1 MRVSAG
7 KSALRGDSRARA
19 RMRRGAEADGE
30 VGRGAGWR
38 ALLVAGFL
46 VAALHAGSA
55 RADAAMAAR
64 AAALGPQ
71 IEAYAIAGMKGFD
84 VPGAVIAVMVDG
96 KVAYSKALG
105 VRAKSDTRPVD
116 ARTVFQIGSTTKAFL
131 AATMAIAVDRKALKW
146 DDAIVDRHPGFALK
160 DPWVTR
166 EMRLFDIIAQ
176 RSGLTPYAHDFMTM
190 LGYGP
195 QALVASL
202 RHAEPITSFRSSF
215 AYTNITHL
223 VAGDI
228 VASALKGA
236 DWNAV
241 AQKEIVGPLGMTATS
256 FTAEAIAAAPNHAV
270 GHRFE
275 LGGAVEVPFDPV
287 FPYSLGGAGDI
298 NSSLDDMTRWLAFQ
312 MAGGVFGDKRLVS
325 EENLKVTRMAR
336 VAMSD
341 VSTYDMGMVTTQTA
355 NGRIIWHNG
364 GTIGF
369 GAHLGFAPEHGFGV
383 VVLSNAQNN
392 GFPDALAFWIYGKML
407 GDADLDPMKGA
418 LERAKAQAETAQAR
432 FVPPKAP
439 RPSGDLAALAG
450 TYRGPV
456 LGAATLRAEAGAL
469 VLALEE
475 TGAQVRLDP
484 FDGMIFTARLLPT
497 GRFANVVRLN
507 GDTPLGFAQFEAGGD
522 GRLGALVFSIEDQT
536 VRLEKE

>member
-7 KSALRGDSRARA
+7 VSTSRILIA
-19 RMRRGAEADGE
+19 
-30 VGRGAGWR
+30 AGL
-38 ALLVAGFL
+38 A
-46 VAALHAGSA
+46 AALFCAAGPA

-71 IEAYAIAGMKGFD
+71 IAAYAAAGMKGFD
-84 VPGAVIAVMVDG
+84 VPGAVVAVVVDG
-96 KVAYSKALG
+96 KVAYSAALG

-116 ARTVFQIGSTTKAFL
+116 AATVFQIGSTTKAFL
-131 AATMAIAVDRKALKW
+131 ATTMAIAVDRKALKW
-146 DDAIVDRHPGFALK
+146 DDAIVDRHPRFALK

-195 QALVASL
+195 SALVASL

-228 VASALKGA
+228 VAAALEGA

-241 AQKEIVGPLGMTATS
+241 AQKEIVGPLGMSSTS
-256 FTAEAIAAAPNHAV
+256 FTAEAIAAAPNHAA
-270 GHRFE
+270 GHRYDPK
-275 LGGAVEVPFDPV
+275 GAVEVPFDPV

-298 NSSLDDMTRWLAFQ
+298 NSSLDDMTRWLALQ
-312 MAGGVFGDKRLVS
+312 MAGGTHEGKRLVS

-336 VAMSD
+336 VAMTD
-341 VSTYDMGMVTTQTA
+341 VSTYDMGWVTTQTA
-355 NGRIIWHNG
+355 NGRVIWHNG
-364 GTIGF
+364 GTVGF

-383 VVLSNAQNN
+383 VVLSNAENN
-392 GFPDALAFWIYGKML
+392 GFPDALAFWIYGKLL

-418 LERAKAQAETAQAR
+418 LERAKAQAEAAQAR
-432 FVPPKAP
+432 FKRPAAP
-439 RPSGDLAALAG
+439 RPAGDLAALAG
-450 TYRGPV
+450 AYAGPV
-456 LGAATLRAEAGAL
+456 LGAAKLIAEAGAL
-469 VLALEE
+469 VLTLEA
-475 TGAQVRLDP
+475 TGAQLRLDP
-484 FDGMIFTARLLPT
+484 FDGMVFTASLLPT
-497 GRFANVVRLN
+497 GRFANVVKLT
-507 GDTPLGFAQFEAGGD
+507 GDMPLGFAQFEAGAD
-522 GRLGALVFSIEDQT
+522 GKLGALVFAIEDQT